1 MSEENKGGRPSL
13 YDPDYHPKKVV
24 GYCLLGLTNE
34 QIAGVFDIAVSTL
47 YEWQKE
53 YPGFSE
59 AIKSGKEEAD
69 VKIAASLYKRALG
82 SKEKVKK
89 AFKLRTTV
97 NGEGSSERIEI
108 VEEEVVIPADTGA
121 AIFWLKNRHPDQWR
135 DKKEVD
141 VNDTSNITGVT
152 LVDDDDENEDS
163 QQEISDF

>member
-13 YDPDYHPKKVV
+13 YDPFYHPKKVL

-53 YPGFSE
+53 YPEFSE

-82 SKEKVKK
+82 GKEKVKK
-89 AFKLRTTV
+89 AFKLRETI
-97 NGEGSSERIEI
+97 NGVGSKERIEI
-108 VEEEVVIPADTGA
+108 HEEEILIPADTGA

-135 DKKEVD
+135 DKKELD
-141 VNDTSNITGVT
+141 VNDPSKITGVT
-152 LVDDDDENEDS
+152 LVDDDEESDS
-163 QQEISDF
+163 SE